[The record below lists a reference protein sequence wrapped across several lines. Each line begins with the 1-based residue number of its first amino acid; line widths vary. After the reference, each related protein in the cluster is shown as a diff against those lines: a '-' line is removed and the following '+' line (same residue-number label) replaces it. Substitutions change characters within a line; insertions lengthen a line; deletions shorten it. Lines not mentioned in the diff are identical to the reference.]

1 MIDCWFDIC
10 WIGFCIC
17 ISFVDSEYGCRELEK
32 VGEKFVGGL
41 WGFVFVILLDE
52 VECGFV

>member
-1 MIDCWFDIC
+1 MIDCWFDVC

-32 VGEKFVGGL
+32 IGEKFVGGL